1 MTIKMPNPKKMY
13 EYETFFHLTA
23 GRDRITKFLKH
34 YEFLKM
40 AKNISGE
47 IVECGVFKGTS
58 FLRLAHIRDILGLK
72 KKLIGFDN
80 FNDIYPNTDISQDK
94 NLRKKWIKNSGGKS
108 ISINQLQKVLDQ
120 KKIKEYSLIKGDVES
135 TIKNF
140 IKKNPKLKICFLNID
155 IDFYESTLVCL
166 KYLYPKLSKG
176 GVLVLDNYEFGYGET
191 KAIKNF
197 LSVNKIKKSIIH
209 CLDKKR
215 PVCIIKK

>member
-1 MTIKMPNPKKMY
+1 MTIKMPNQKKMY

-80 FNDIYPNTDISQDK
+80 FNDNYPNTDISQDK

-197 LSVNKIKKSIIH
+197 LSVNKIKKSIFH

>member
-1 MTIKMPNPKKMY
+1 
-13 EYETFFHLTA
+13 
-23 GRDRITKFLKH
+23 
-34 YEFLKM
+34 M

-80 FNDIYPNTDISQDK
+80 FNDNYPNTDISQDK

-197 LSVNKIKKSIIH
+197 LSVNKIKKSIFH

>member
-1 MTIKMPNPKKMY
+1 MTIKMPNQKKMY

-108 ISINQLQKVLDQ
+108 ISINQLQIVLDQ
-120 KKIKEYSLIKGDVES
+120 KKIKEYLLIKGDVES

-191 KAIKNF
+191 KAIKKF
-197 LSVNKIKKSIIH
+197 LSVNKIKKSIFH